1 MSLTDSYE
9 LLAGTREPGII
20 PRNQEA
26 QLAETGMSTQS
37 KSISRRRSK
46 IYNVNGIEIKVKYCR
61 ISGNA

>member
-9 LLAGTREPGII
+9 LLAGTRETGII

-26 QLAETGMSTQS
+26 QLAETGISTQS
-37 KSISRRRSK
+37 KSISRRSK
-46 IYNVNGIEIKVKYCR
+46 IFNVNGIEIKVKYRR